1 MVSSNY
7 CYEESLAQWQ
17 RSHPCVVCVSLRV
30 YQGHWSI
37 EVVGL
42 PGVETHVIANQDQT
56 IEQCLYQ
63 LLAYERLI
71 VADSQSFFGN
81 IEKRLTSRSFF
92 TEYVINQLK
101 LRTVSIG
108 PDGRYRTAQQLRND
122 YISAQLSRL
131 KSHHH

>member
-1 MVSSNY
+1 MVSCNVL
-7 CYEESLAQWQ
+7 YEESLAQWQ

-42 PGVETHVIANQDQT
+42 PGVETHVTANQDQP

-71 VADSQSFFGN
+71 VVDRQSFFAE

-108 PDGRYRTAQQLRND
+108 PDSRYRTAQQLRND

-131 KSHHH
+131 KSHRH

>member
-1 MVSSNY
+1 MVSSKY
-7 CYEESLAQWQ
+7 SYEESLALWQ
-17 RSHPCVVCVSLRV
+17 RSHPCVVCVSLRM

-42 PGVETHVIANQDQT
+42 PGVETHVTANQDQP

-71 VADSQSFFGN
+71 VADSQSFFAE
-81 IEKRLTSRSFF
+81 IEKRLTSRTLF

-108 PDGRYRTAQQLRND
+108 SDSRYRTAQQLRND

-131 KSHHH
+131 KLHRH